1 MCAIDCRVSQLT
13 HRELGEINSAVI
25 QCCEDSGIIGCI
37 FVEGIILH
45 QEDIRQSAVITGF
58 SRCDQCSLDI
68 AIYLLLNV

>member
-1 MCAIDCRVSQLT
+1 MCSIDCRVSQLT

-45 QEDIRQSAVITGF
+45 QEDIR
-58 SRCDQCSLDI
+58 
-68 AIYLLLNV
+68 